1 MNQGVAHPLDKL
13 INDNSLI
20 MLEAMVPFVD
30 YRLKKLLVIYI
41 KYREFTLLMN
51 SLSDIKFMDG
61 CGFNKNASSTDD
73 MMEMLLSSISPNAAE
88 NISSAKKMMSM
99 MQAMETLNTTSP
111 DTGEQNTATFS
122 DTNGQNTTAFSDTND
137 TANNIFDF
145 QNRENTQT
153 SLYDSII
160 NIIENESEG

>member
-1 MNQGVAHPLDKL
+1 
-13 INDNSLI
+13 
-20 MLEAMVPFVD
+20 
-30 YRLKKLLVIYI
+30 
-41 KYREFTLLMN
+41 MN

-61 CGFNKNASSTDD
+61 CGFNKNASSADD

-99 MQAMETLNTTSP
+99 MQAMETLNTVSP
-111 DTGEQNTATFS
+111 DTSEQNA
-122 DTNGQNTTAFSDTND
+122 AVFSDTND

-160 NIIENESEG
+160 NIIENEGAV